1 MICFLGL
8 RHQPTVE
15 VLSLFRSVL
24 FQVVQFP
31 LYGPPHN
38 WWRPVCKNKV
48 SELKRKKLRLLKRL
62 KEKKDWSLSNMRINF
77 NYACVVLQK

>member
-15 VLSLFRSVL
+15 VLPLFRSVL
-24 FQVVQFP
+24 FQVSQFP

-48 SELKRKKLRLLKRL
+48 SELKRKKTQAFEKTEG
-62 KEKKDWSLSNMRINF
+62 KEGLVI
-77 NYACVVLQK
+77 V